1 MKQQT
6 KQTKKSKISYKQLY
20 VNEKKKRENTE
31 TKIEQYQKE
40 IEILKKTLEEK
51 DKEIENHKKKN
62 GGKNTVL
69 EHKKLPKGSQ
79 CSVSGN
85 NYEKEIYNI
94 CKKCDINNKPF
105 NTQREEELGGNTI
118 KNDIECNFIKEKDIG
133 IEIKKSKTPDWMQ
146 CCIKYNNKQKKWE
159 ATEKGKI
166 PIKCRELFNKLI
178 NNIDLYDGEVP
189 LFMEKLITHEE
200 WIKIKKETTKWD
212 DKYITI
218 PSDSIS
224 RLYQEKG
231 CNYIQISDGY
241 GLYHLGKDICNFNVP
256 LFNIEQQIRI
266 RTKIHTK
273 KNKKGFCSL
282 SVTVAC
288 QPKNIKKLIK
298 SNYSLDNKDKLP
310 SILIYKM

>member
-51 DKEIENHKKKN
+51 DKEIKNHKKKN

-69 EHKKLPKGSQ
+69 EHTKLPKGSQ

-189 LFMEKLITHEE
+189 PFMEKLITHEE

-241 GLYHLGKDICNFNVP
+241 GLYHLGKDICNFDVP

-273 KNKKGFCSL
+273 QNKKGFCSL
-282 SVTVAC
+282 SVTIAC

>member
-1 MKQQT
+1 
-6 KQTKKSKISYKQLY
+6 
-20 VNEKKKRENTE
+20 
-31 TKIEQYQKE
+31 
-40 IEILKKTLEEK
+40 
-51 DKEIENHKKKN
+51 
-62 GGKNTVL
+62 
-69 EHKKLPKGSQ
+69 
-79 CSVSGN
+79 
-85 NYEKEIYNI
+85 
-94 CKKCDINNKPF
+94 
-105 NTQREEELGGNTI
+105 
-118 KNDIECNFIKEKDIG
+118 
-133 IEIKKSKTPDWMQ
+133 MQ

-159 ATEKGKI
+159 ATDKGKI

-178 NNIDLYDGEVP
+178 NNINLYDGEVP
-189 LFMEKLITHEE
+189 PFMEKLITHEE

-241 GLYHLGKDICNFNVP
+241 GLYHLGKDICNFDVP

-273 KNKKGFCSL
+273 QNKKGFCSL

-298 SNYSLDNKDKLP
+298 SNYSLDNKDKLL
-310 SILIYKM
+310 SILNYKI